1 MQSRILA
8 ALGVSAMLFGSV
20 VSAQGTKAAQATA
33 PSKTP
38 APAITSTRPAVSA
51 DSTHSYDTDAL
62 RYEGR
67 WGSADIKR
75 GSSGA
80 VIGTVGWFRD
90 YDVEKLVATSP
101 HAVTEA
107 QSFKTDNFRGS
118 VGTSVGVLTF
128 LTGLAVASNSSNNAA
143 SPILIIAGAGG
154 VAWGVY
160 HLQLGYSALSRAL
173 WWYNRDLTR

>member
-1 MQSRILA
+1 MKPGILG
-8 ALGVSAMLFGSV
+8 ALGISAMLFGSA
-20 VSAQGTKAAQATA
+20 VSAQGTKAAQATV
-33 PSKTP
+33 PTKNP
-38 APAITSTRPAVSA
+38 APAITSNRAAVTSDSA
-51 DSTHSYDTDAL
+51 HTYDTDAL
-62 RYEGR
+62 RYESR

-75 GSSGA
+75 GSSGT

-90 YDVEKLVATSP
+90 YDVEKLVANSP
-101 HAVTEA
+101 NAVAEA
-107 QSFKTDNFRGS
+107 RSFKTDNFRGS
-118 VGTSVGVLTF
+118 LGTSVGALTF
-128 LTGLAVASNSSNNAA
+128 VTGLAVASNSSNNAA

>member
-1 MQSRILA
+1 MKSRILA

-118 VGTSVGVLTF
+118 LGTSVGVLTF